1 MRIIILDL
9 DDTIYDFKTFYHE
22 AFINVSF
29 FLSSKS
35 NIKQQIILKNMLSL
49 YKINNLNVID
59 GILKKLKLKKKY
71 KKKCISI
78 YRYSKKKI
86 SVYKDAKKF
95 LILNTSTKYLVTD
108 GNKKVQKEKIN
119 TLKIK
124 KYFKKI
130 YITNQY
136 GLKYNKPSLYCFAKI
151 KEYEKCNFA
160 DMCYI
165 GDNPLKDFINLKK
178 VKIKTIRL
186 MRGTYKNLKILKKYD
201 ADHKIKNFSELTNF
215 L

>member
-1 MRIIILDL
+1 MKIIILDL
-9 DDTIYDFKTFYHE
+9 DDTIYDFKTFYYQ
-22 AFINVSF
+22 AFINISL

-35 NIKQQIILKNMLSL
+35 NVKQQIILKNKLSL
-49 YKINNLNVID
+49 YKKNSLNVID
-59 GILKKLKLKKKY
+59 EILKKLELKKIY

-86 SVYKDAKKF
+86 STYNDAEKF
-95 LILNTSTKYLVTD
+95 LISNTSVKYLVTD
-108 GNKKVQKEKIN
+108 GNKKVQKKKII

-136 GLKYNKPSLYCFAKI
+136 GLKYNKPSLYCFSKI
-151 KEYEKCNFA
+151 KKIEKCDFT
-160 DMCYI
+160 DMYYI
-165 GDNPLKDFINLKK
+165 ADNPLKDFINLKK

-186 MRGTYKNLKILKKYD
+186 MRGTYKNLKISKKYD
-201 ADHKIKNFSELTNF
+201 ADHKIKNFIELANF

>member
-49 YKINNLNVID
+49 YKKNNLNVID

-78 YRYSKKKI
+78 YRYSKKK
-86 SVYKDAKKF
+86 
-95 LILNTSTKYLVTD
+95 
-108 GNKKVQKEKIN
+108 
-119 TLKIK
+119 
-124 KYFKKI
+124 
-130 YITNQY
+130 
-136 GLKYNKPSLYCFAKI
+136 
-151 KEYEKCNFA
+151 NF
-160 DMCYI
+160 CI
-165 GDNPLKDFINLKK
+165 Q
-178 VKIKTIRL
+178 RC
-186 MRGTYKNLKILKKYD
+186 
-201 ADHKIKNFSELTNF
+201 
-215 L
+215 